1 MAATL
6 NGEGSRFLDAA
17 NRKLSGAY
25 GVFDAMIGYRW
36 PGLQL
41 ALKCINLS
49 DRREPI
55 LPSEL
60 GDGQLYLLPRRHID
74 LSIAW
79 SR

>member
-1 MAATL
+1 
-6 NGEGSRFLDAA
+6 
-17 NRKLSGAY
+17 
-25 GVFDAMIGYRW
+25 
-36 PGLQL
+36 LQL